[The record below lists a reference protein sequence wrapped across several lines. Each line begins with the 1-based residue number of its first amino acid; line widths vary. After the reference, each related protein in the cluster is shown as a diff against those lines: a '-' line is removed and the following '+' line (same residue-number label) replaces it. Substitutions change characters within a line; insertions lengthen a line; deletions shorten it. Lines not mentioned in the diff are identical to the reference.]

1 MTRICLNFE
10 LTVSHSPRTQSV
22 CSFSFSFQE
31 NALISLNMSSVSLG
45 EEGYTSRILI
55 ILR

>member
-1 MTRICLNFE
+1 MTRICLSFE

-31 NALISLNMSSVSLG
+31 DALISLNMSSVSLG
-45 EEGYTSRILI
+45 EEGYTSGILI